1 MTGANAVSDA
11 RDQRQDMLDHTRE
24 TVQVNRFEG
33 FDKQND
39 FRGVRRFD
47 FSAVSIM
54 ATMSA
59 TGQSLSVMPAAIAG
73 LMRSALHAKFGHPH
87 GGTFMFGC
95 PGQAR

>member
-11 RDQRQDMLDHTRE
+11 REQRQNTSVHTRGA
-24 TVQVNRFEG
+24 VQVDRFEG

-39 FRGVRRFD
+39 FRGARRFD

-59 TGQSLSVMPAAIAG
+59 TGQSLSVVPAAIAR
-73 LMRSALHAKFGHPH
+73 LKRSVL
-87 GGTFMFGC
+87 
-95 PGQAR
+95 

>member
-11 RDQRQDMLDHTRE
+11 RDQRQDMIDHTRE

-59 TGQSLSVMPAAIAG
+59 NDQSLSVMPAAIAG
-73 LMRSALHAKFGHPH
+73 DAKRLVN
-87 GGTFMFGC
+87 
-95 PGQAR
+95 AREIRASNTMDIYV

>member
-11 RDQRQDMLDHTRE
+11 REQGQNMLVHTRGA
-24 TVQVNRFEG
+24 VQVDRFEG

-39 FRGVRRFD
+39 FTKVRQFD

-59 TGQSLSVMPAAIAG
+59 TDQSLSVMPAAIAG
-73 LMRSALHAKFGHPH
+73 LSRSVL
-87 GGTFMFGC
+87 
-95 PGQAR
+95 

>member
-11 RDQRQDMLDHTRE
+11 RDQRQNMLVHTRE
-24 TVQVNRFEG
+24 AVQVDRFEG

-59 TGQSLSVMPAAIAG
+59 NDQSLSVMPAAIAG
-73 LMRSALHAKFGHPH
+73 LLRSVL
-87 GGTFMFGC
+87 
-95 PGQAR
+95 